1 MAASF
6 ELGGVGEDKE
16 QSGDKGV
23 ILDLWRKIGGK
34 ETCWWWWC
42 VGNGREGKERVLVS
56 GNGFGCFAVLM
67 VFV

>member
-34 ETCWWWWC
+34 ETCW
-42 VGNGREGKERVLVS
+42 
-56 GNGFGCFAVLM
+56 
-67 VFV
+67 

>member
-23 ILDLWRKIGGK
+23 VLDLWRKIGGK
-34 ETCWWWWC
+34 EICWWWWC
-42 VGNGREGKERVLVS
+42 VGNGRGVV
-56 GNGFGCFAVLM
+56 
-67 VFV
+67 